1 MDHPSDWKV
10 SSIVLSS
17 GINESCRR
25 CIQGLDVSMSLP
37 SSFFFF
43 PTLTH
48 LVSLCVSL
56 STPVSL
62 CLCLHLSVSI
72 YISLKITLLSFS
84 ISQCIFVR
92 IFFISL
98 SFYSLSLSSL
108 SSSQFFFFMRTASS
122 KRQFIF
128 WTSYFR
134 SKLSQ
139 AMPMEW

>member
-1 MDHPSDWKV
+1 M

-72 YISLKITLLSFS
+72 YIGLKITLLSFS

-92 IFFISL
+92 IFFLSL

-108 SSSQFFFFMRTASS
+108 SSSQFFIRTTSS

-139 AMPMEW
+139 AMPIEW